1 MLTLTQPSL
10 QVLNKSQVGGISL
23 FQISDQSLINKN
35 CQNSRTSN
43 DIAMNLGPVAKLDK
57 KKKLDNV
64 KKIDDDA
71 MSANYDVIVIFLS
84 FYIFFNSY
92 LFVLQ
97 KLSTNLKKVNQML
110 KCL

>member
-1 MLTLTQPSL
+1 
-10 QVLNKSQVGGISL
+10 
-23 FQISDQSLINKN
+23 
-35 CQNSRTSN
+35 
-43 DIAMNLGPVAKLDK
+43 MNLGPVTKLDK
-57 KKKLDNV
+57 KKLENV
-64 KKIDDDA
+64 KKIDDNV